1 MQMLTKVF
9 LFYKDGIM
17 GMRLGKKL
25 WLIVFIKVFIILVIL
40 RIFFFPNILDTKFTT
55 TQQKSAYVLDSLTNT
70 K

>member
-1 MQMLTKVF
+1 MQMLGKVF
-9 LFYKDGIM
+9 LFYKEGLL

-25 WLIVFIKVFIILVIL
+25 WLIVFIKVCIIMVIL

-55 TQQKSAYVLDSLTNT
+55 AQQKSAYVLNNLTNT